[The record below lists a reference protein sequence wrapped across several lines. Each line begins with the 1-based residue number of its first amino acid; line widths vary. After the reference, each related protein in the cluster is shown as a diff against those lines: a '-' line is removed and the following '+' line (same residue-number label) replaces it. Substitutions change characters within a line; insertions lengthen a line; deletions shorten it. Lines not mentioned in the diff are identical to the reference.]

1 MLCFW
6 KASGSRMTN
15 MTFPSI
21 NPIQLVPR
29 PFNSSPQCKKSSLRH
44 HFRRNSWK
52 LGSQNLHVHGHFWC
66 TCKFSFFPVFTTP
79 RGIFGQ
85 KCDTLWVPVWDTLY
99 FQSCFRQCHVSVIFH
114 NRRLSFNNDWQLQ
127 HSLFV
132 WWWLYWL
139 SWFAFI
145 IRASPPQVFSANNKR
160 SGGLGR
166 DDLCMRM
173 TRVRM
178 FWIQCAQVARL
189 HTCAHV

>member
-1 MLCFW
+1 
-6 KASGSRMTN
+6 
-15 MTFPSI
+15 MTFPCV
-21 NPIQLVPR
+21 NTIQLGR
-29 PFNSSPQCKKSSLRH
+29 SPFNSSPQCKKSSLRH

-145 IRASPPQVFSANNKR
+145 IRASPPQVFSANNKVCKGCHGTATCTWVN
-160 SGGLGR
+160 S
-166 DDLCMRM
+166 
-173 TRVRM
+173 
-178 FWIQCAQVARL
+178 FKRL
-189 HTCAHV
+189 LMLSCQESKIWWGSILFYCPSVLN